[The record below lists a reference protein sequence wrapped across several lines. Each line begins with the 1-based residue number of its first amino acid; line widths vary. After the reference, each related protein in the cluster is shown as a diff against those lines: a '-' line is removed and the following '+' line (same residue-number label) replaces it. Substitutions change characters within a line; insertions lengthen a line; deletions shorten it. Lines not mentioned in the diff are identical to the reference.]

1 MDLQQE
7 LEGVPL
13 MVWAPT
19 AGSQHYPLPSPE
31 PWSPHVGLL
40 QAGLVGGE
48 GPLSSWPHTCLWHH
62 FNEDI
67 LVLRKT
73 LIFYKSAS
81 QTFQLI
87 PRNSTFIAI
96 K

>member
-1 MDLQQE
+1 M
-7 LEGVPL
+7 
-13 MVWAPT
+13 
-19 AGSQHYPLPSPE
+19 
-31 PWSPHVGLL
+31 GLL

-48 GPLSSWPHTCLWHH
+48 GTPVFLVPYLWHR

-87 PRNSTFIAI
+87 PRNSTFITI